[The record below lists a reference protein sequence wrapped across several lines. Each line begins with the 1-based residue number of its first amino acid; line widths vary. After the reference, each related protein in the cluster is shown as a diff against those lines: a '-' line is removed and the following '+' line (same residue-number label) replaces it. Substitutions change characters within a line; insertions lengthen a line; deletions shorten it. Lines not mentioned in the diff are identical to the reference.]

1 MAKASI
7 AKQLTVETKNKAGM
21 LAEVAGVIAAA
32 GANITA
38 ICAFQMEGKAYFYVL
53 TSNNNKAKKAL
64 EQKGHT
70 VKEEDI
76 VSVMLEDK
84 VGQAKEIAE
93 KIKAAGIDLSYI
105 YGSTCGCADT
115 QALLVIGSKEN
126 VKVISAING

>member
-7 AKQLTVETKNKAGM
+7 AKQLTVETKNKVGM
-21 LAEVAGVIAAA
+21 LAEVTGVIAAA

-38 ICAFQMEGKAYFYVL
+38 VCAYQQEGKAYFSVL
-53 TSNNNKAKKAL
+53 TNNNAKAQKAL

-70 VKEEDI
+70 VKEEDV

-84 VGQAKEIAE
+84 VGQAKTIAE
-93 KIKAAGIDLSYI
+93 KIKAAGIDLLYI

-115 QALLVIGSKEN
+115 QALLVIGSKDN
-126 VKVISAING
+126 IRVVSAING